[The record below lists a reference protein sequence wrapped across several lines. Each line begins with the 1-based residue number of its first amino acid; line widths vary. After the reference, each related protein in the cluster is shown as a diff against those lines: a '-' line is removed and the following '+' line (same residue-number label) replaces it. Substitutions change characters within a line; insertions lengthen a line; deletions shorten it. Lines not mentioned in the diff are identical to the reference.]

1 MLTMRMTLVL
11 IPSDTVARCRER
23 RETLALGASALTPTG
38 RQQRLPPHRYCAPR
52 VVEKIGH
59 IWLMGKQH
67 TLYPVQKY
75 FFIVSLKGLL
85 KPSCRSQ
92 KIDTSWGV
100 LS

>member
-11 IPSDTVARCRER
+11 IPSDTVARCREG
-23 RETLALGASALTPTG
+23 RETPALGASALTPTG

-52 VVEKIGH
+52 AVEKIGH

-75 FFIVSLKGLL
+75 FFYCLIEGAPVAILQMSE
-85 KPSCRSQ
+85 
-92 KIDTSWGV
+92 D
-100 LS
+100 